1 MKAAPIAPPKQ
12 TVHWQKALMWLSIGF
27 LTIIILTWLDAIF
40 DFAHYISGSPLQ
52 TENARET
59 AIKTV
64 IILMLWILS
73 AYKVYQIV
81 SRLSYL
87 ENFVHLCA
95 WCRRIEKD
103 NEWLSLEEHLSRSGG
118 QTVSHGI
125 CPECAKKVRSSR
137 AS

>member
-1 MKAAPIAPPKQ
+1 MPAMIAPPKQ
-12 TVHWQKALMWLSIGF
+12 SLHWHRAVLWLSIGF
-27 LTIIILTWLDAIF
+27 LTIIVLTWLDAIF
-40 DFAHYISGSPLQ
+40 DFAHYIVGSPIQ

-64 IILMLWILS
+64 VILMLWILS

-103 NEWLSLEEHLSRSGG
+103 NEWLSLEEHLAKTGS
-118 QTVSHGI
+118 QAVSHGV
-125 CPECAKKVRSSR
+125 CPDCAKKVLADR

>member
-1 MKAAPIAPPKQ
+1 MIPPPKQ
-12 TVHWQKALMWLSIGF
+12 PVHWRKALLWLSMGF
-27 LTIIILTWLDAIF
+27 ITIIILTWLDAIF
-40 DFAHYISGSPLQ
+40 DFAHYLVGSELQ
-52 TENARET
+52 TEHAGET

-64 IILMLWILS
+64 VILMLWILS

-87 ENFVHLCA
+87 ESFVHLCA

-103 NEWLSLEEHLSRSGG
+103 NQWLSLEEHLERSSG
-118 QTVSHGI
+118 QSVSHGL
-125 CPECAKKVRSSR
+125 CPDCAERIRADR

>member
-1 MKAAPIAPPKQ
+1 MTAPLPPPKQ
-12 TVHWQKALMWLSIGF
+12 SLYWQKALIWLSLGF
-27 LTIIILTWLDAIF
+27 LTIIILTWLDAVF
-40 DFAHYISGSPLQ
+40 DFAHYVAGSELQ
-52 TENARET
+52 TEHASET

-64 IILMLWILS
+64 VILMLWILS

-87 ENFVHLCA
+87 ESFVHLCA

-103 NEWLSLEEHLSRSGG
+103 NEWLSLEEHISRSGG
-118 QTVSHGI
+118 QSVSHGV
-125 CPECAKKVRSSR
+125 CPECAQKMRAER

>member
-1 MKAAPIAPPKQ
+1 MNAAPTAPPKQ
-12 TVHWQKALMWLSIGF
+12 TVHWQRALLWLSLGF

-40 DFAHYISGSPLQ
+40 DFAHYISDSPLQ
-52 TENARET
+52 TENSRET

-64 IILMLWILS
+64 VILMLWILS

-103 NEWLSLEEHLSRSGG
+103 NQWLSLEEHLAKSGG

-125 CPECAKKVRSSR
+125 CPECAKQVRASR
-137 AS
+137 AT